1 MSTKTISILGC
12 GWLGYPLAKQLS
24 NQGWQVKGSAT
35 SESKLDILKNNNIS
49 PFRIN
54 LNDESNEID
63 STFFQS
69 EYLLINIPP
78 GKLSD
83 PLKHYKHVC
92 QLIEL
97 SHVKK
102 IIFISSTSVYANI
115 NVVAYEKDTDD
126 MADHSNRTLSFE
138 RLFQKL
144 NKKVIIL
151 RFAGLIGPQRHPG
164 RFFTAGKTI
173 SNPHFPVNL
182 IHLDDCIG
190 LIETILHKGLWGQ
203 IYNGC
208 THTHPSKFEFY
219 GKASAVLGNP
229 PPIINATSTDMNMKI
244 VSNSKA
250 RFELGYEFKHYDLMK
265 LLSQDVF

>member
-1 MSTKTISILGC
+1 MSKKTISILGC
-12 GWLGYPLAKQLS
+12 GWLGYPLAKHLYS
-24 NQGWQVKGSAT
+24 EGWQIKGSAT

-49 PFRIN
+49 AFRID
-54 LNDESNEID
+54 LNNESNDID

-83 PLKHYKHVC
+83 PQKHYKHVC
-92 QLIEL
+92 QLIKL

-102 IIFISSTSVYANI
+102 IIFISSTSVYTNLTG
-115 NVVAYEKDTDD
+115 VAYEKDTDD
-126 MADHSNRTLSFE
+126 MADHTNRTLSFE
-138 RLFQKL
+138 RLFQNL

-151 RFAGLIGPQRHPG
+151 RFAGLIGPGRHPG

-190 LIETILHKGLWGQ
+190 LIETILHKGHWGQ

-208 THTHPSKFEFY
+208 AHTHPSKLEFY
-219 GKASAVLGNP
+219 GKASIKLGNP
-229 PPIINATSTDMNMKI
+229 FPIINTTSADIDMKI

-250 RFELGYEFKHYDLMK
+250 RYELGYEFKHYDLMK
-265 LLSQDVF
+265 LLNEDAF